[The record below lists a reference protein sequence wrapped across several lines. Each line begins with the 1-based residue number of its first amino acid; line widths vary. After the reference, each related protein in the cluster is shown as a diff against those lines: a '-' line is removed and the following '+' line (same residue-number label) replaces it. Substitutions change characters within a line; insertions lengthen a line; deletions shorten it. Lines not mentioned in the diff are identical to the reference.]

1 MTLPFLKKG
10 ANMLNELK
18 NYLNISWQDEL
29 IDNKLIQLVDESKAV
44 LNHLMGVDL
53 DYEQD
58 QEAKELLFNRVRYAY
73 NNALDEFE
81 KNFAQVILRKQ
92 LIVGIRHEA

>member
-1 MTLPFLKKG
+1 
-10 ANMLNELK
+10 MLDELK

-29 IDNKLIQLVDESKAV
+29 IDNKLTQLVNESKAV

-58 QEAKELLFNRVRYAY
+58 QEAKELLFNRIRYAY

>member
-1 MTLPFLKKG
+1 
-10 ANMLNELK
+10 MLDELK

-29 IDNKLIQLVDESKAV
+29 IDKKLTQLVNESKTV
-44 LNHLMGVDL
+44 LNHLMGIDL

>member
-1 MTLPFLKKG
+1 
-10 ANMLNELK
+10 MLEELK

-29 IDNKLIQLVDESKAV
+29 IDNKLTQLVNESKAV
-44 LNHLMGVDL
+44 LNHLMGIDL

>member
-1 MTLPFLKKG
+1 
-10 ANMLNELK
+10 MLNELK

-29 IDNKLIQLVDESKAV
+29 IDNKLTQLVNESKAV

>member
-1 MTLPFLKKG
+1 
-10 ANMLNELK
+10 MLDELK

-29 IDNKLIQLVDESKAV
+29 IDKKLTQLVNESKAV
-44 LNHLMGVDL
+44 LNRLMGIDL

>member
-1 MTLPFLKKG
+1 
-10 ANMLNELK
+10 MLNELK

-29 IDNKLIQLVDESKAV
+29 IDNKLTQLVDESKAV

>member
-1 MTLPFLKKG
+1 
-10 ANMLNELK
+10 MLNELK

>member
-1 MTLPFLKKG
+1 
-10 ANMLNELK
+10 MLNELK

-92 LIVGIRHEA
+92 LIVGIRYEA

>member
-1 MTLPFLKKG
+1 
-10 ANMLNELK
+10 MLDELK
-18 NYLNISWQDEL
+18 CYLNISWQDEL
-29 IDNKLIQLVDESKAV
+29 IDNKLTQLVNESKAV
-44 LNHLMGVDL
+44 LNHLMGIDL

>member
-1 MTLPFLKKG
+1 
-10 ANMLNELK
+10 MLDELK

-29 IDNKLIQLVDESKAV
+29 IDNKLTQLVNESKAV
-44 LNHLMGVDL
+44 LNHLMGVNL

>member
-1 MTLPFLKKG
+1 
-10 ANMLNELK
+10 MLEELK

-29 IDNKLIQLVDESKAV
+29 IDNKLTQLVNESKAV

>member
-1 MTLPFLKKG
+1 
-10 ANMLNELK
+10 MLDELK

-29 IDNKLIQLVDESKAV
+29 IDNKLIQLVNESKAV

>member
-1 MTLPFLKKG
+1 
-10 ANMLNELK
+10 MLDELK

-29 IDNKLIQLVDESKAV
+29 IDNKLTQLVNESKSV
-44 LNHLMGVDL
+44 LNHLMGIDL

>member
-1 MTLPFLKKG
+1 
-10 ANMLNELK
+10 MLDELK

-29 IDNKLIQLVDESKAV
+29 IDNKLTQLVNESKAV

>member
-1 MTLPFLKKG
+1 
-10 ANMLNELK
+10 MLDELK

>member
-1 MTLPFLKKG
+1 
-10 ANMLNELK
+10 MLDELK

-29 IDNKLIQLVDESKAV
+29 IDNKLTQLVNESKAV
-44 LNHLMGVDL
+44 LNHLMGIDL

>member
-1 MTLPFLKKG
+1 
-10 ANMLNELK
+10 MLNELK

-44 LNHLMGVDL
+44 LNHLIGVDL